1 MPVGVVTDSTAA
13 LPAEVRDRWDIGVVP
28 LAITVDGRT
37 VADGQLDTAEILGAR
52 NHSSSSPSPG
62 AFAQAIAQCDQ
73 GQGVV
78 VVTVSSTL
86 SSTHQSAVLAA
97 KGATGP
103 VAVVDSRTAAGGQA
117 LVAVAAA
124 RAAAAGMSLDEVV
137 DRAEWVARRVKLVGA
152 LGNLDQL
159 IRSGRV
165 PGLAGRAGNRLGLR
179 PLFDIRDGAIG
190 KLRPALS
197 DEAAH
202 QRIIG
207 IWRRTRP
214 ADATGRL
221 HLVSLHA
228 EVPERAAELLA
239 AVTAEATPA
248 DAFISGFG
256 QAMMINSGT
265 GVRGLA
271 WYWDEPG

>member
-1 MPVGVVTDSTAA
+1 MAVGIVTDSTAA
-13 LPAEVRDRWDIGVVP
+13 LPEEVRDAWDIAVVP

-37 VADGQLDTAEILGAR
+37 VDDGELDTAEILTAQS
-52 NHSSSSPSPG
+52 HSSAGPSPG
-62 AFAQAIAQCDQ
+62 AFIEAINRQDE
-73 GQGVV
+73 GDGVV
-78 VVTVSSTL
+78 VVTVTSTL
-86 SSTHQSAVLAA
+86 SITHQSAVLAA
-97 KGATGP
+97 KGSAGP

-124 RAAAAGMSLDEVV
+124 RAAREGAGLDEVV
-137 DRAEWVARRVKLVGA
+137 ARSKLVAQKVKLVGA

-165 PGLAGRAGNRLGLR
+165 PGLAGRAGNLIGLR
-179 PLFDIRDGAIG
+179 PMFDIHDGAIG
-190 KLRPALS
+190 RLRPALS

-202 QRIIG
+202 QRILA
-207 IWRRTRP
+207 IWRRSWP
-214 ADATGRL
+214 ANGEGRL

-228 EVPERAAELLA
+228 QVPERAAELLA
-239 AVTAEATPA
+239 AVKAETEPA
-248 DAFISGFG
+248 DAFIGGFG

-271 WYWDEPG
+271 WYWD